1 MTHGDQS
8 LHLLEILRQHWGHE
22 GFRPLQLQALQA
34 TLQGKDS
41 LVILPTGV
49 QEAIA

>member
-1 MTHGDQS
+1 MAQGDQP
-8 LHLLEILRQHWGHE
+8 LALLEILRQHWGHQ

-49 QEAIA
+49 QEALV